1 MLEQA
6 QRHVKTA
13 SNSYLI
19 YSIVCLLMSILL
31 FRSMFF
37 DSIIFLMLGLST
49 RLMPSLSNAYVV
61 LGVSALIL
69 IYNMLDGFSLFSGGL
84 NLVFAGSI
92 TWLGYKL
99 TVAHL
104 SLAKALKFDAT
115 RLKAGQ

>member
-6 QRHVKTA
+6 HHHVKTA

-19 YSIVCLLMSILL
+19 YGVLCLVMSILL

-37 DSIIFLMLGLST
+37 DSVLFLILGIYI
-49 RLMPSLSNAYVV
+49 RLMPSVMSSYVV

-69 IYNMLDGFSLFSGGL
+69 IYNMLDGFNLFSGGL

-92 TWLGYKL
+92 TWLAFKL
-99 TVAHL
+99 TIAHTNL
-104 SLAKALKFDAT
+104 TRALKFEQK
-115 RLKAGQ
+115 RLKSG